1 MNESILIALELRF
14 ENAKKKAQEYAM
26 MGLTATNLGEKC
38 RNEVE
43 MSYYAGKA
51 EAFAEIITMLT
62 NDNTVVIDLRG
73 LIEQA
78 VEEILQFH
86 SLERLE
92 GAIGGVKVDDSF
104 EAGVDALRR
113 RLLSII
119 DPKSFDVK
127 VGNKAGE
134 QTDSF

>member
-1 MNESILIALELRF
+1 MNESILIALKLRF
-14 ENAKKKAQEYAM
+14 ENARKKAQEYAM
-26 MGLTATNLGEKC
+26 MGLNAINSEEKC

-62 NDNTVVIDLRG
+62 NDNTAVIDLRG

-86 SLERLE
+86 ILERIE
-92 GAIGGVKVDDSF
+92 GAIGGFKVDDSF

-127 VGNKAGE
+127 VENKAGE